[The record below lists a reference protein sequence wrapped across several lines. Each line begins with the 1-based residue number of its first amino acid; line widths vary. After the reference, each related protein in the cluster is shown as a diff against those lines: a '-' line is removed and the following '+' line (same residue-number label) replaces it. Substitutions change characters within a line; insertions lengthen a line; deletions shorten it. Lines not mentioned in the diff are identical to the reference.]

1 MDATIELSVVPPGRL
16 GAVLARARSERGIA
30 IDELAER
37 AEGRFGLDDLLEVE
51 AGHRDLNDAD
61 VEFLSSLYDVHVGQL
76 LANRSQLVIDLDRR
90 TLKSGE
96 HERRLPKAKAG
107 KDALLSSYLATV
119 YEMRKIAP
127 GRAIPLRVDDLT
139 VLGTALDAD
148 PEMIRADLVAL
159 MERPDEL
166 VTKRIGLLRKSVIVP
181 AAGVLIGATA
191 IGLVVLV
198 QGWGDPAPTSR
209 PAPTAETVSVDA
221 APGAVAVLDP
231 ATVQRQT
238 PPSSAAA
245 ATPANGG
252 NTPVTSSA
260 VATSVPQTTAPVTA
274 AEEEIPVGSDA
285 SSVGLID
292 TATTTR

>member
-16 GAVLARARSERGIA
+16 GAVLFRARNERGQS
-30 IDELAER
+30 IDELADR
-37 AEGRFGLDDLLEVE
+37 AGDRFSLDDLLEVE
-51 AGHRDLNDAD
+51 AGRYPLQDAD
-61 VEFLSSLYDVHVGQL
+61 IKFLSGLYDVHVGQL

-119 YEMRKIAP
+119 YEMRKISP

-139 VLGTALDAD
+139 VLGTALDSD
-148 PEMIRADLVAL
+148 PEAIRADLVAL

-166 VTKRIGLLRKSVIVP
+166 VAKRIGLLRKSVIVP

-198 QGWGDPAPTSR
+198 QSWGDSAPTSR
-209 PAPTAETVSVDA
+209 PAPTAEEVKVDA
-221 APGAVAVLDP
+221 APGAVAVLEP
-231 ATVQRQT
+231 ATVQRQD
-238 PPSSAAA
+238 PNA
-245 ATPANGG
+245 PAPNG
-252 NTPVTSSA
+252 TPVNSGTA
-260 VATSVPQTTAPVTA
+260 VATTSP
-274 AEEEIPVGSDA
+274 GA
-285 SSVGLID
+285 SSTPETTVPVAGEETLPVSGDPGEVGLLD
-292 TATTTR
+292 TATTIR